1 MIRKTT
7 DCRLTYPE
15 PYPKNL
21 LSIPIRRFRYIIYLL
36 DILLLSF
43 TAFGGPQVHL
53 MMMIERLVKKRRYI
67 TEEELLELQALCQIL
82 PGPSSTQTVT
92 AIGLKI
98 GGQPLAYLSL
108 LVWSLPAMIL
118 MTLAAIGVHL
128 LEQKNISLSFTRFV
142 GPMAVAFLMHG
153 AYAIARKVIHNAQG
167 WTFLIIST
175 LLAYLFPSPYMTPVL
190 IVSGGVAASLNFR
203 KHEKMD
209 RGPIKITW
217 RPLIFWISV
226 LLVAAGIGTI
236 TKSLPVR
243 LFENFYRNGSMVF
256 GGGQVLIPILYNE
269 FVEFKHYLTD
279 QEFLSGMALTQIVP
293 GPVFSVATYVG
304 SLSMQAY
311 GITGQII
318 GGFVSTAGIFLPGT
332 FFIFF
337 AYPIWGQL
345 KKYRGIRASLDGLHA
360 TSCGLTI
367 AAAISLFEPMA
378 VDWQP
383 VLTVVITLLILFY
396 TKVPSY
402 LLIIAGLLLGLFFS

>member
-1 MIRKTT
+1 M
-7 DCRLTYPE
+7 
-15 PYPKNL
+15 NH
-21 LSIPIRRFRYIIYLL
+21 PIRRFRYIIYLL

-67 TEEELLELQALCQIL
+67 TEEELLELQALCQVL
-82 PGPSSTQTVT
+82 PGPTSTQTVT

-108 LVWSLPAMIL
+108 VVWSLPAMIL
-118 MTLAAIGVHL
+118 MTLAAIGVHM
-128 LEQKNISLSFTRFV
+128 LEQKQISLSFTRFV

-153 AYAIARKVIHNAQG
+153 GYAIARKVIHNLQG
-167 WTFLIIST
+167 WSFLIIST
-175 LLAYLFPSPYMTPVL
+175 ILAYLFPSPYMTPLL
-190 IVSGGVAASLNFR
+190 IVSGGVAASYINFS
-203 KHEKMD
+203 KHEKME
-209 RGPIKITW
+209 RGPLRITW

-226 LLVAAGIGTI
+226 LLVAAGIGTV

-243 LFENFYRNGSMVF
+243 LFENFYRNGSLVF

-279 QEFLSGMALTQIVP
+279 QEFLSGMALTQVVP

-304 SLSMQAY
+304 SLSMQDY

-318 GGFVSTAGIFLPGT
+318 GGFVAAAGIFLPGT

-337 AYPIWGQL
+337 AYPIWDQL
-345 KKYRGIRASLDGLHA
+345 KKYRGIRASLDGIHA

-367 AAAISLFEPMA
+367 AAAVSMFEPMA
-378 VDWQP
+378 ISWQP
-383 VLTVVITLLILFY
+383 VLTVVGTLLLLFF
-396 TKVPSY
+396 TRIPSY
-402 LLIIAGLLLGLFFS
+402 VLILAGLLLGLAFA

>member
-1 MIRKTT
+1 MPQTLNFITK
-7 DCRLTYPE
+7 
-15 PYPKNL
+15 L
-21 LSIPIRRFRYIIYLL
+21 LNHPIRRFRYIIYLL

-67 TEEELLELQALCQIL
+67 TEEELLELQALCQVL

-118 MTLAAIGVHL
+118 MTLAAIGIHL
-128 LEQKNISLSFTRFV
+128 LQQKEISLSFTKFV

-153 AYAIARKVIHNAQG
+153 GYAIARKVIRNVQG
-167 WTFLIIST
+167 WSFLIIST
-175 LLAYLFPSPYMTPVL
+175 ILAYLFPSPYMTPLL
-190 IVSGGVAASLNFR
+190 IISGGVAASLNFR
-203 KHEKMD
+203 KHEKME
-209 RGPIKITW
+209 RGPIRITW

-226 LLVAAGIGTI
+226 LVVAAGIGTV

-243 LFENFYRNGSMVF
+243 LFENFYRNGSLVF

-279 QEFLSGMALTQIVP
+279 QEFLSGMALTQVVP

-304 SLSMQAY
+304 SLSMQQF

-318 GGFVSTAGIFLPGT
+318 GGFVATAGIFLPGT

-337 AYPIWGQL
+337 AYPIWDQL
-345 KKYRGIRASLDGLHA
+345 KKYRGIRASLDGIHA

-367 AAAISLFEPMA
+367 AAAVSMFEPMA
-378 VDWQP
+378 ISWQP
-383 VLTVVITLLILFY
+383 VLTVAGTLLVLFF
-396 TKVPSY
+396 TKIPSY
-402 LLIIAGLLLGLFFS
+402 LLILAGLLLGLAFA